1 MGDRVILHCDLNNFF
16 ASVTLLSN
24 ATLTQMPVAVA
35 GSVEA
40 RHGII
45 LAKNE
50 IAKSYG
56 VKTAEAIWE
65 AKLKCPDLITLPP
78 DYKKY
83 NEYSIAARKIYE
95 RYTDIIEPFGID
107 ECWLDVT
114 GSVML
119 FGSGEEIAHKIR
131 RDIKRELDITV
142 SVGVSFNKVFAKLG
156 SDLKKPNAVTVISR
170 ENFKEK
176 VWGLEVGALLFAG
189 KSTVSKLNSSGV
201 YTIGDLTLCPDS
213 MLLRLLGKSGV
224 DLKRYALGLDNS
236 PVVTPTENDKPKSV
250 GRTVTPS
257 SDITSNDEVWKIF
270 LELSEDIAS
279 QLKNKNLF
287 AGGITIHTRDS
298 CLTTKETS
306 RSFSGGTNSALIL
319 AKKAFALFKETYHWD
334 LPLRSVGFRAINL
347 KDDSFGVQ
355 QDLFGISELQEKEEL
370 LENSID
376 AVRQKFGA
384 DSVRRATIIDQK
396 ELKGKP

>member
-1 MGDRVILHCDLNNFF
+1 MGDRIILHCDLNNFF

-24 ATLTQMPVAVA
+24 VTLKQMPVAVA

-50 IAKSYG
+50 VAKSFG

-65 AKLKCPDLITLPP
+65 AKQKCPDLITLPP

-83 NEYSIAARKIYE
+83 NEYSIKARQIYE
-95 RYTDIIEPFGID
+95 HYTDIIEPFGID

-156 SDLKKPNAVTVISR
+156 SDLKKPDAVTVISR

-176 VWGLEVGALLFAG
+176 VWGLEIGALLFAG
-189 KSTVSKLNSSGV
+189 KSTVTRLNSSGV

-213 MLLRLLGKSGV
+213 MLNRLLGKNGV
-224 DLKRYALGLDNS
+224 ELKRYALGLDS
-236 PVVTPTENDKPKSV
+236 TPVVTPKSTDKPKSV
-250 GRTVTPS
+250 GRTVTPPK
-257 SDITSNDEVWKIF
+257 DIKTNDEVWKIF
-270 LELSEDIAS
+270 LELAEDISS
-279 QLKNKNLF
+279 QLKTKNVF
-287 AGGITIHTRDS
+287 AGGITVHTRDT
-298 CLTTKETS
+298 CLSTKETS

-319 AKKAFALFKETYHWD
+319 AKKAFSLFCETYTWD
-334 LPLRSVGFRAINL
+334 LPLRSVGFRAISL
-347 KDDSFGVQ
+347 RDDTCAVQ
-355 QDLFGISELQEKEEL
+355 TDLFGTSEIEEKEEL
-370 LENSID
+370 IESSID
-376 AVRQKFGA
+376 KVREKFGA
-384 DSVRRATIIDQK
+384 DSIRRATVIETKDI
-396 ELKGKP
+396 

>member
-1 MGDRVILHCDLNNFF
+1 MGDRIILHCDLNNFF

-24 ATLTQMPVAVA
+24 VTLKQMPVAVA

-50 IAKSYG
+50 VAKSFG

-65 AKLKCPDLITLPP
+65 AKQKCPDLITLPP

-83 NEYSIAARKIYE
+83 NEYSIKARQIYE

-156 SDLKKPNAVTVISR
+156 SDLKKPDAVTVISR

-176 VWGLEVGALLFAG
+176 VWGLEIGALLFAG
-189 KSTVSKLNSSGV
+189 KSTVTRLNSSGV

-213 MLLRLLGKSGV
+213 MLNRLLGKNGV
-224 DLKRYALGLDNS
+224 ELKRYALGLDS
-236 PVVTPTENDKPKSV
+236 TPVVTPKSTDKPKSV
-250 GRTVTPS
+250 GRTVTPPR
-257 SDITSNDEVWKIF
+257 DIKTNDEVWKIF
-270 LELSEDIAS
+270 LELAEDISS
-279 QLKNKNLF
+279 QLKTKNVF
-287 AGGITIHTRDS
+287 AGGITVHTRDT
-298 CLTTKETS
+298 CLSTKETS

-319 AKKAFALFKETYHWD
+319 AKKAFSLFCETYTWD
-334 LPLRSVGFRAINL
+334 LPLRSVGFRAISL
-347 KDDSFGVQ
+347 RDDTCAVQ
-355 QDLFGISELQEKEEL
+355 TDLFGNSEIEEKEEL
-370 LENSID
+370 IESSID
-376 AVRQKFGA
+376 KVREKFGA
-384 DSVRRATIIDQK
+384 DSIRRATVIETKDI
-396 ELKGKP
+396 

>member
-24 ATLTQMPVAVA
+24 ATLTHMPVAVA

-56 VKTAEAIWE
+56 IKTAEAIWE
-65 AKLKCPDLITLPP
+65 AKLKCPELITLPP
-78 DYKKY
+78 DYEKY
-83 NEYSIAARKIYE
+83 NEYSLKARQIYE

-114 GSVML
+114 GSTML

-156 SDLKKPNAVTVISR
+156 SDLKKPNAVTVISK

-189 KSTVSKLNSSGV
+189 KSTVLKLNSSGV

-213 MLLRLLGKSGV
+213 MLSRLLGKSGV

-250 GRTVTPS
+250 GRTVTPPE
-257 SDITSNDEVWKIF
+257 DIKTNDEVWKIF

-279 QLKNKNLF
+279 QLKHKNLF
-287 AGGITIHTRDS
+287 AGGVTIHTRDS

-319 AKKAFALFKETYHWD
+319 AKKAFRLFCETYNWD

-347 KDDSFGVQ
+347 RDDTCAIQ
-355 QDLFGISELQEKEEL
+355 QDLFGISETDEKEEL
-370 LENSID
+370 IESSID
-376 AVRQKFGA
+376 KVRKKFGA
-384 DSVRRATIIDQK
+384 SSVKRATIIEAKDVL
-396 ELKGKP
+396 EES